1 MTASKDEKQQ
11 AKMRNNNQNMET
23 IIWHDGDLVEM
34 SKAKLQSLN
43 RGDKNAKGLFET
55 IRVEKGHVF
64 FLKEHL
70 DRLGKSAKYFKI
82 NLPDIKW
89 NTIINQVL
97 ETNSLDDSIVRLK
110 IVLASENIQNPEM
123 PVCDEPSIIVACEEY
138 TPPSNAE
145 YARGWSLKTCDTSFA
160 PLLSAHKL
168 LELSFFY
175 DARQAARFDQMDDS
189 IILDSDG
196 YVSET
201 SICSL
206 LFFYHDT
213 WFAPDSDYQ
222 LPGITLDKTIHYL
235 EKYGAEVIRRPTSVM
250 HLLCSD
256 AVFVLN
262 SLIGVMPVCDID
274 REEVYDIDPVLA
286 EFLRKK
292 LFSCSV

>member
-1 MTASKDEKQQ
+1 MTNNKKKAEK
-11 AKMRNNNQNMET
+11 
-23 IIWHDGDLVEM
+23 IIWLNGDFVEM
-34 SKAKLQSLN
+34 SKANISSLN
-43 RGDKNAKGLFET
+43 RGDENAKGLFET
-55 IRVEKGHVF
+55 IRVDKGYVF
-64 FLKEHL
+64 FLNEHL

-82 NLPDIKW
+82 NLPDINWK
-89 NTIINQVL
+89 TIINQTL
-97 ETNSLDDSIVRLK
+97 EENSLAESIVRLK
-110 IVLASENIQNPEM
+110 IVLASEKIQNPEM
-123 PVCDEPSIIVACEEY
+123 PDNDEPNVIVTCEEY
-138 TPPSNAE
+138 TQPSNAE

-168 LELSFFY
+168 LELSFFH
-175 DARQAARFDQMDDS
+175 DARQSALFDRMHDS

-206 LFFYHDT
+206 LYFYNDS
-213 WFAPDSDYQ
+213 WFVPDSDYQ

-262 SLIGVMPVCDID
+262 SLVGVMPVCDID